1 MEGYK
6 DPAPAARAASLAL
19 YAFML
24 LSAGGALLRIVA
36 PAPEGG
42 PEAPIGIGDIVAIPA
57 FFALLACFF
66 LVGRWIYRANANAH
80 CLSADMTIT
89 PGWAVGWFFV
99 PFANLVMPY
108 QAMKETWRES
118 HEAAG
123 LFEEIESPILPWWWG
138 LWIAGNVVA
147 NLAFMFGGRAPDALE
162 AAPFVDVAAAILHIA
177 AGLFLILL
185 MKRLSRAQDLAVRAS
200 AFA

>member
-19 YAFML
+19 YAFMA
-24 LSAGGALLRIVA
+24 LSAAGALLRLTAA
-36 PAPEGG
+36 PAPEDG
-42 PEAPIGIGDIVAIPA
+42 AGIGDLVAIA
-57 FFALLACFF
+57 TFLALLACFI
-66 LVGRWIYRANANAH
+66 LVGRWIYRTNDNAH
-80 CLSADMTIT
+80 CLSTGMTIT

-123 LFEEIESPILPWWWG
+123 LFEEVESPLLPWWWG
-138 LWIAGNVVA
+138 LWIASNVLA
-147 NLAFMFGGRAPDALE
+147 NLSFMFGGRAPDALE
-162 AAPFVDVAAAILHIA
+162 AASWADLIAGLLEIA
-177 AGLFLILL
+177 AGLVLIRLIQ
-185 MKRLSRAQDLAVRAS
+185 RLSRVQDLAVRAN